1 MKCFF
6 RVKGASGFSNILA
19 PEIYDNIVGCSL
31 EAVLGSPYPEFNVLD
46 GWVHSRKQ
54 MTTLFSSRIAADFF
68 EVKPIKTGGLMSYNE
83 GYMTHFELNHRVGNY
98 RTNKVGSIAS
108 AAFKGAGGEFKGYLV
123 LLENN
128 VTEMWDESSMVT
140 LPKAPTEAT
149 QAVTA

>member
-1 MKCFF
+1 
-6 RVKGASGFSNILA
+6 
-19 PEIYDNIVGCSL
+19 
-31 EAVLGSPYPEFNVLD
+31 
-46 GWVHSRKQ
+46 
-54 MTTLFSSRIAADFF
+54 
-68 EVKPIKTGGLMSYNE
+68 
-83 GYMTHFELNHRVGNY
+83 MTHLELNHRVGNY

-140 LPKAPTEAT
+140 LPKAPSEAT